1 MCNEGGRER
10 YRREIKKN
18 LIVFFLFSALFMFLF
33 SIILVGP
40 VLADKPTPPPLI
52 FTITAITTNT
62 SDTSQK
68 NADISSN
75 WIVWE
80 EPGGGYYDIYAYN
93 TDTGEEIL
101 LTPGTPDS
109 SQVMPSVSGS
119 RVVWTD
125 YRDDEYGEIW
135 LYDLITGNVSQLTQD
150 ADYQKN
156 PVISGDRVIWIDYRN
171 GRDIYLSNL
180 STGGNPQ
187 RITGFDAVPVSIAIS
202 GDNIVWEDRRIIG
215 YEDIYLYNLLTGEE
229 VLLTPDTQTSSQRNP
244 VISGNYVVW
253 EDYRDTQSDIYFKD
267 IESTRKPASITP
279 GTDDSDQVSPA
290 ISGDR
295 VLWQDRRSLEN
306 SWDIYL
312 YEISTGVET
321 ILTPG
326 TGASDQMAPSIS
338 GSRVVYEDWSTDKS
352 DIYLAT
358 IGVEVICPDADFSA
372 NDTFGNAP
380 LAVQFT
386 DLSSGSLGTWWWKFG
401 DGSESNDPSPV
412 HNYTGPGLYSV
423 TLTVSTPYC
432 RDAEFKEEF
441 VTVGAGPKAK
451 FSSNVTEGIAP
462 LTIQFTDESTG
473 EPDIRSWDFGDGD
486 TSVEKNP
493 VHTYQSGGTYTVSL
507 EVSSTYGS
515 DSVTRAGYITVLDVY
530 PSTLTTAFPGLSVMT
545 AGDVQHAVFNTSM
558 LPDYLFNATE
568 NASILIFTPPITS
581 GFEEITL
588 YADSGFTWTDDSTLE
603 GDISGAVLR
612 SFMIGTVGFPP
623 EIGDATVGFEL
634 NFSEYPVDN
643 SITVSTWENST
654 PNDFYNFR
662 YIVLYSQ
669 WTSVMDV
676 AYTMLAEDDGIPEGN
691 ATIRM
696 SVNADWVEEMG
707 GTGFIKVIRIGDDDY
722 GQVLPTVYISTDI
735 GTNMATFEAESPRGL
750 SKFGLS
756 GITGTG
762 NPLQLVYL
770 SVTQPTPGPT
780 PEPTPPPTQAPPS
793 GGSGSSGSSGGGGGG
808 GGSYGGFAEYPTATA
823 TEIAPDT
830 ERSRLECD
838 PSCSFASSA
847 TLSSTDGTTKLVI
860 PSGAIA
866 RDADGSPLS
875 LVAIEPVAAEQIPPD
890 SPNPDLLPAGYAC
903 NLQPDGATF
912 DPPITLTFT
921 VAGDEWQEEGS
932 YRIGWWD
939 EDNAGWIEVNGT
951 VIDFVE
957 KTVSAPVSH
966 FCIYALFVESVPPAV
981 HVEAEPSI
989 PAQEPQG
996 TITGFA
1002 LVTFLELATKNP
1014 FLLLAAI
1021 IILVYVVYWIR
1032 KK

>member
-1 MCNEGGRER
+1 MFDEEGRRR
-10 YRREIKKN
+10 YPGAMKN
-18 LIVFFLFSALFMFLF
+18 KLGAFFLFSLLFIIFF
-33 SIILVGP
+33 STMVVVP
-40 VLADKPTPPPLI
+40 ALADKPVPPSPSY
-52 FTITAITTNT
+52 TTALITTNT
-62 SDTSQK
+62 SGTSQK
-68 NADISSN
+68 NAIVSGD

-80 EPGGGYYDIYAYN
+80 DQGSYGDIIAYN
-93 TDTGEEIL
+93 TATGEEVL
-101 LTPGTPDS
+101 LTPGTTDS
-109 SQVMPSVSGS
+109 VQTNPAISGNK
-119 RVVWTD
+119 VVWTD
-125 YRDDEYGEIW
+125 YREDNNGDIW
-135 LYDLITGNVSQLTQD
+135 GRDLLSGDVFRITEDTYLQRYPS
-150 ADYQKN
+150 
-156 PVISGDRVIWIDYRN
+156 ISDDRVIWIDYRN
-171 GRDIYLSNL
+171 GKPDIYLYDL
-180 STGGNPQ
+180 STGGDPLKIN
-187 RITGFDAVPVSIAIS
+187 GAYAVPFSAIIS
-202 GDNIVWEDRRIIG
+202 GDNIVWEDRRTG
-215 YEDIYLYNLLTGEE
+215 YGDIYLINLLNGEE
-229 VLLTPDTQTSSQRNP
+229 VLLTPGTESSNQRNP
-244 VISGNYVVW
+244 AISGDYVVW
-253 EDYRDTQSDIYFKD
+253 EDDSHTQSDIYFKD
-267 IESTRKPASITP
+267 IGSARKPASITP
-279 GTDDSDQVSPA
+279 ETDDSDQLSAA
-290 ISGDR
+290 ISGNR
-295 VLWQDRRSLEN
+295 VVWQDRRSLEN

-321 ILTPG
+321 VLTPG

-338 GSRVVYEDWSTDKS
+338 GDRVVYEDWSTDKS

-386 DLSSGSLGTWWWKFG
+386 DTSTEIPATWWWKFG
-401 DGSESNDPSPV
+401 DGSESHDPNPV

-432 RDAEFKEEF
+432 RDAEFKEEYI
-441 VTVGAGPKAK
+441 TVGAGPKAK

-462 LTIQFTDESTG
+462 LAIKFTDESTG
-473 EPDIRSWDFGDGD
+473 EPDTRSWDFGDGE
-486 TSVEKNP
+486 TSDEKEP
-493 VHTYQSGGTYTVSL
+493 LHTYQSGGIYTVSL

-515 DSVTRAGYITVLDVY
+515 DTVTRVEYITVLDVY
-530 PSTLTTAFPGLSVMT
+530 PSTLTTAFPGLSVNT
-545 AGDVQHAVFNTSM
+545 VSAVQHAVFNTSI
-558 LPDYLFNATE
+558 LSDFVFNATE
-568 NASILIFTPPITS
+568 NASVLMFSPPITS

-588 YADSGFTWTDDSTLE
+588 YADGGFTWTDNCTLE

-612 SFMIGTVGFPP
+612 SFMVGTVGFPP

-634 NFSEYPVDN
+634 NLSGYPVDN

-654 PNDFYNFR
+654 PNDFYDFR
-662 YIVLYSQ
+662 YIVVYTQ
-669 WTSVMDV
+669 FTSVLDV
-676 AYTMLAEDDGIPEGN
+676 AYTMLAENDGVPEGN

-707 GTGFIKVIRIGDDDY
+707 GTDKVWVIRIGDDDY
-722 GQVLPTVYISTDI
+722 GQVLPTIYTSTDT

-756 GITGTG
+756 GLTGTG

-780 PEPTPPPTQAPPS
+780 SEPTPPPTQAPPS
-793 GGSGSSGSSGGGGGG
+793 GGSGGSGSSGGGGG

-823 TEIAPDT
+823 TEIAQDT
-830 ERSRLECD
+830 IRSRLECD

-847 TLSSTDGTTKLVI
+847 TLSSTDGKTKLVI

-932 YRIGWWD
+932 YRIGWLD

-951 VIDFVE
+951 VIDPVE
-957 KTVSAPVSH
+957 RTVSAPISH

-981 HVEAEPSI
+981 HVEVEPSI

-1002 LVTFLELATKNP
+1002 LVMFLNFVRRNP